1 MFLSRSHIGCALVLL
16 LSNCLRADAVGP
28 RFAGD
33 RDRWVGAEILLRD
46 ANVLKDLG
54 LNSDQAFRAS
64 QALTVVA
71 ARLNDEL
78 QRIQNLKGDAWKAR
92 NREII
97 AKVPDRELE
106 VLAKH
111 LTAAQLKRLREITYQ
126 VAGVDAFAHPD
137 VLKQIA
143 PTTEQKEK
151 FKTIELELD
160 SKMKDVHNL
169 FAAGKVEAAHKK
181 EDELRADVFK
191 KVQELLTDKQKKSWQ
206 ELTGKAIQ
214 LEGAKRR

>member
-1 MFLSRSHIGCALVLL
+1 MLHCSLPIVSALLLVL
-16 LSNCLRADAVGP
+16 STGLRTHAVGP

-54 LNSDQAFRAS
+54 LNDNQTFRAS

-71 ARLNDEL
+71 AKLNDDL

-106 VLAKH
+106 ALAKH
-111 LTAAQLKRLREITYQ
+111 LTAAQVKRLREITYQ
-126 VAGVDAFAHPD
+126 VAGIDAFAHPD
-137 VLKQIA
+137 VVKQIA
-143 PTTEQKEK
+143 PTTEQKDK
-151 FKTIELELD
+151 LKVIAAELET
-160 SKMKDVHNL
+160 SMKDVQNM
-169 FAAGKVEAAHKK
+169 FAAGKVDAALKK
-181 EDELRADVFK
+181 EEELRAGAFK
-191 KVQELLTDKQKKSWQ
+191 KVQELLTEKQKKTWQ
-206 ELTGKAIQ
+206 DLTGKAIQ
-214 LEGAKRR
+214 LEGAKKR